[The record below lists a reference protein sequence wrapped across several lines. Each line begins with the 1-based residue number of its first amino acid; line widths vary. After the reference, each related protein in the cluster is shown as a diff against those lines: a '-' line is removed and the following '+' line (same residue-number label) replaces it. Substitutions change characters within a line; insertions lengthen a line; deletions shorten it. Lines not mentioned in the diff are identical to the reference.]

1 MQHTN
6 FYIVGLGASAGG
18 YEAIWE
24 FFSHVP
30 PEPGAA
36 FVVVQHL
43 NREYRSIA
51 DKLLAKYT
59 PLKIC
64 RAKNN
69 QPVELNSI
77 YVLPENK
84 VITIQD
90 RRLYLRNRWPH
101 EKMNYT
107 VDIFFES
114 LAQDVKEKA
123 VGIVMSGL
131 GSDGANGVKTIHK
144 YGGHVMV
151 QEPNSAVFSSMPK
164 MAIHADSPEFI
175 LKPSML
181 AKALVNCIGININ
194 PQ

>member
-1 MQHTN
+1 MQHAN

-24 FFSHVP
+24 FFSHIP

-36 FVVVQHL
+36 FVIVQHL

-59 PLKIC
+59 PLKIH
-64 RAKNN
+64 RAHNN
-69 QPVELNSI
+69 QPVELNSV

-84 VITIQD
+84 AIIIKN
-90 RRLYLRNRWPH
+90 RRLYLRDRLPH
-101 EKMNYT
+101 EKINFT

-123 VGIVMSGL
+123 VGIIMSGL
-131 GSDGANGVKTIHK
+131 GSDGANGVKAIHR

-151 QEPNSAVFSSMPK
+151 QEPSSTVFNSMPK
-164 MAIHADSPEFI
+164 MAIHADSPDFI
-175 LKPSML
+175 LQPAML
-181 AKALVNCIGININ
+181 AKALINCIGININ
-194 PQ
+194 S